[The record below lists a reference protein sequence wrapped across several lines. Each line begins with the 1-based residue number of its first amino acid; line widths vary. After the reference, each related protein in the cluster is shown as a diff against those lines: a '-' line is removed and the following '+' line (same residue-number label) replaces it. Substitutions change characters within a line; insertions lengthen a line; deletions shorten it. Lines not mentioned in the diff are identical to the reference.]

1 MGDVDPEDASPR
13 SSRKKRHHPWKVTM
27 LTLNE
32 DTDWWAV
39 WVGRHAL
46 ENLTSVPK
54 GQLRWFSTPPTT
66 VRGKA
71 GLTWIRTIRID
82 DAKAGPN
89 EPTSLIS
96 EGGR

>member
-1 MGDVDPEDASPR
+1 
-13 SSRKKRHHPWKVTM
+13 M
-27 LTLNE
+27 LTLYE

-54 GQLRWFSTPPTT
+54 GQLRWFSTPPIT
-66 VRGKA
+66 VRGKR
-71 GLTWIRTIRID
+71 LDVDLHNEDD

>member
-1 MGDVDPEDASPR
+1 
-13 SSRKKRHHPWKVTM
+13 M
-27 LTLNE
+27 LTLYE

-54 GQLRWFSTPPTT
+54 GQLRWFSTPPIT

-71 GLTWIRTIRID
+71 GLTWIRTMRID

-89 EPTSLIS
+89 EPTNLIS

>member
-1 MGDVDPEDASPR
+1 M
-13 SSRKKRHHPWKVTM
+13 
-27 LTLNE
+27 
-32 DTDWWAV
+32 
-39 WVGRHAL
+39 GRHAL

-54 GQLRWFSTPPTT
+54 GQLRWFSTPPST

-96 EGGR
+96 GGGR

>member
-1 MGDVDPEDASPR
+1 
-13 SSRKKRHHPWKVTM
+13 M

-32 DTDWWAV
+32 NTDRWAV

-46 ENLTSVPK
+46 ETLTSVPK
-54 GQLRWFSTPPTT
+54 GQLRWFSTPPST

-71 GLTWIRTIRID
+71 GLTWIGTITID

-96 EGGR
+96 GGGR

>member
-1 MGDVDPEDASPR
+1 
-13 SSRKKRHHPWKVTM
+13 M
-27 LTLNE
+27 LTVYQ

-46 ENLTSVPK
+46 ENLTSVPN
-54 GQLRWFSTPPTT
+54 GQLKWFSTPLLT

-71 GLTWIRTIRID
+71 GLTWIGTITID

-89 EPTSLIS
+89 EPTRLII
-96 EGGR
+96 EAGRSQKSYLGDN

>member
-1 MGDVDPEDASPR
+1 
-13 SSRKKRHHPWKVTM
+13 M

-46 ENLTSVPK
+46 ENLTSVPN
-54 GQLRWFSTPPTT
+54 GQLKWFSTPLLT

-71 GLTWIRTIRID
+71 GLTWIGTITLD

-89 EPTSLIS
+89 EPTRLII
-96 EGGR
+96 EAGR

>member
-1 MGDVDPEDASPR
+1 
-13 SSRKKRHHPWKVTM
+13 M
-27 LTLNE
+27 LTVDQ

-54 GQLRWFSTPPTT
+54 GQLKWFSTPLET

-71 GLTWIRTIRID
+71 GLTWIRTIRTVSYTHLTL
-82 DAKAGPN
+82 
-89 EPTSLIS
+89 PTKRIV
-96 EGGR
+96 

>member
-1 MGDVDPEDASPR
+1 
-13 SSRKKRHHPWKVTM
+13 M
-27 LTLNE
+27 LTVYQ

-54 GQLRWFSTPPTT
+54 GQLKWFSTPLLT

-71 GLTWIRTIRID
+71 GLT
-82 DAKAGPN
+82 
-89 EPTSLIS
+89 
-96 EGGR
+96 

>member
-1 MGDVDPEDASPR
+1 MGDVDPWDASPGG
-13 SSRKKRHHPWKVTM
+13 SRKKRHHPWKVTM
-27 LTLNE
+27 LTLDE

-54 GQLRWFSTPPTT
+54 GQLRWFSTPPIT

>member
-1 MGDVDPEDASPR
+1 
-13 SSRKKRHHPWKVTM
+13 M
-27 LTLNE
+27 LTVDQ

-54 GQLRWFSTPPTT
+54 GQLKVVQHSTGNCK
-66 VRGKA
+66 GKSW
-71 GLTWIRTIRID
+71 LDVDPHNKDRRCESVV
-82 DAKAGPN
+82 PN
-89 EPTSLIS
+89 EPTNLIS

>member
-1 MGDVDPEDASPR
+1 
-13 SSRKKRHHPWKVTM
+13 M
-27 LTLNE
+27 LTVDQ

-46 ENLTSVPK
+46 ENLTSVPN
-54 GQLRWFSTPPTT
+54 GQLRWFSTPPLT

-71 GLTWIRTIRID
+71 GLTWIGTITID

-96 EGGR
+96 GGSR

>member
-1 MGDVDPEDASPR
+1 
-13 SSRKKRHHPWKVTM
+13 M
-27 LTLNE
+27 LTLYAN
-32 DTDWWAV
+32 TDRWVV

-46 ENLTSVPK
+46 EKITSVPK
-54 GQLRWFSTPPTT
+54 GQLRWFSTPSLT

-89 EPTSLIS
+89 EPTRLIF
-96 EGGR
+96 EAGR

>member
-1 MGDVDPEDASPR
+1 
-13 SSRKKRHHPWKVTM
+13 M
-27 LTLNE
+27 LTVYR
-32 DTDWWAV
+32 TPIGGQFGWGAT
-39 WVGRHAL
+39 L

-54 GQLRWFSTPPTT
+54 GQLRWFSTPPLT

-71 GLTWIRTIRID
+71 GLTWIGTITID

-96 EGGR
+96 GGGR

>member
-1 MGDVDPEDASPR
+1 MSA
-13 SSRKKRHHPWKVTM
+13 TT
-27 LTLNE
+27 LTLHE
-32 DTDWWAV
+32 DTGRWAV

-46 ENLTSVPK
+46 ENLTSVPN
-54 GQLRWFSTPPTT
+54 GQLKWFSTPLLT

-71 GLTWIRTIRID
+71 GLTWIRTMRID

-89 EPTSLIS
+89 EPTNLIY

>member
-1 MGDVDPEDASPR
+1 
-13 SSRKKRHHPWKVTM
+13 M
-27 LTLNE
+27 LTVYQ

-54 GQLRWFSTPPTT
+54 GQLKWFSTPLET

-89 EPTSLIS
+89 DRNNRFSV
-96 EGGR
+96 GGRLQKSYLGKGPFSTRGTRARSH

>member
-1 MGDVDPEDASPR
+1 
-13 SSRKKRHHPWKVTM
+13 M
-27 LTLNE
+27 LTLYEN
-32 DTDWWAV
+32 TDWWAV

-54 GQLRWFSTPPTT
+54 GQLKWFSTPLLT

-71 GLTWIRTIRID
+71 GLTWIGTITID

-89 EPTSLIS
+89 EPTSLIY
-96 EGGR
+96 GGSR